1 MLIYRPLVA
10 RNSPSRKLRALHTAP
25 SARVRQTCRD
35 LPCSQFARIPNR
47 HTSAADDDERFTESQ
62 YHVYDKPSVETDGC
76 QGYILMSS
84 NIVFYD

>member
-1 MLIYRPLVA
+1 MRSIPRRQLAFAKPVEIF
-10 RNSPSRKLRALHTAP
+10 RAHN
-25 SARVRQTCRD
+25 
-35 LPCSQFARIPNR
+35 ARIPNR

>member
-1 MLIYRPLVA
+1 MHFDSNLLA
-10 RNSPSRKLRALHTAP
+10 RSSPAGKIRALHAAP
-25 SARVRQTCRD
+25 PASIHHLLRD
-35 LPCSQFARIPNR
+35 RPLTTLRIPHR

-62 YHVYDKPSVETDGC
+62 YHVYEKPSVETDGC